1 MVPDETFLAV
11 AIIGFET
18 IPLVPEKLFVFFI
31 FLAAGCLE
39 PTTELL
45 EASLGFVSLESLI
58 NSSSSSLN
66 LEVGACPM
74 TIGICDCCCCEYIIV
89 GICCWSV
96 VCGGKWSIGP
106 CVDICLVITLIGL
119 ILVSIGLICGW
130 IVVVVSSEWVF
141 GSIIGCEPAVTTV
154 TTDDLELFD
163 NKRTDPE
170 DVAIIIDDSN

>member
-119 ILVSIGLICGW
+119 ILVSIGLIE
-130 IVVVVSSEWVF
+130 VVVIREWVS

-154 TTDDLELFD
+154 TTDEFEQVDS
-163 NKRTDPE
+163 KRTGPE
-170 DVAIIIDDSN
+170 DVAIIIDGSN

>member
-1 MVPDETFLAV
+1 M
-11 AIIGFET
+11 
-18 IPLVPEKLFVFFI
+18 
-31 FLAAGCLE
+31 
-39 PTTELL
+39 
-45 EASLGFVSLESLI
+45 
-58 NSSSSSLN
+58 
-66 LEVGACPM
+66 
-74 TIGICDCCCCEYIIV
+74 
-89 GICCWSV
+89 
-96 VCGGKWSIGP
+96 GP
-106 CVDICLVITLIGL
+106 VVDICLVITLIGL